1 MDMALNLRFTFIL
14 LIIPIVIIPLTF
26 HYEVSGRKKEIEK
39 LQLKCC
45 CKHNVHQANWAVD
58 WHLIW
63 YKDCCSKKTKETFLY
78 RTGGAGK
85 NKNASVTIPISVLGV
100 VLLGL
105 AQWSHDLVTN
115 FFESVEKHFF
125 QRPHFVEGFADLS
138 SSGKNQGS
146 LRQPNDI
153 SDILVWVELGE
164 G

>member
-1 MDMALNLRFTFIL
+1 M
-14 LIIPIVIIPLTF
+14 
-26 HYEVSGRKKEIEK
+26 
-39 LQLKCC
+39 
-45 CKHNVHQANWAVD
+45 
-58 WHLIW
+58 
-63 YKDCCSKKTKETFLY
+63 
-78 RTGGAGK
+78 
-85 NKNASVTIPISVLGV
+85 TIPISVLGV

-115 FFESVEKHFF
+115 FLESVEKHFF
-125 QRPHFVEGFADLS
+125 QRPHIVEGFADLS